1 MRRAD
6 NLTTFM
12 CRLSWNLGPSTSWN
26 PQGLS
31 RLVQGL
37 LYLYFISVLELNMLN
52 SWLFY
57 WFLYVWDCCFSYW
70 KCVLLGGTPYA
81 DVATC
86 EVGNRVMRGQR
97 LSQLH
102 CVDDD
107 LYQLMLQ
114 CWQLDLDER
123 PTFQEIAHILENML
137 EDSTVR
143 VYSGRC
149 PLKFI

>member
-1 MRRAD
+1 M
-6 NLTTFM
+6 
-12 CRLSWNLGPSTSWN
+12 
-26 PQGLS
+26 
-31 RLVQGL
+31 
-37 LYLYFISVLELNMLN
+37 
-52 SWLFY
+52 
-57 WFLYVWDCCFSYW
+57 
-70 KCVLLGGTPYA
+70 LGGTPYA

-86 EVGNRVMRGQR
+86 EVGNRVMRGHR

-137 EDSTVR
+137 EYSTVR
-143 VYSGRC
+143 VHCRRF

>member
-1 MRRAD
+1 M
-6 NLTTFM
+6 
-12 CRLSWNLGPSTSWN
+12 
-26 PQGLS
+26 
-31 RLVQGL
+31 
-37 LYLYFISVLELNMLN
+37 
-52 SWLFY
+52 
-57 WFLYVWDCCFSYW
+57 
-70 KCVLLGGTPYA
+70 LLGGTPYA

-86 EVGNRVMRGQR
+86 EVGSGVMRGQR

-123 PTFQEIAHILENML
+123 PTFQEIAHILENMS

-143 VYSGRC
+143 VHCGRC